1 LKSPS
6 ILCAVLLA
14 LWHPGFAAAAANNAE
29 KALADAA
36 SAFQNQ
42 DYRGVLH
49 ILEPAMTA
57 LRGNAVAWRSIGLA
71 HLKLHEPS
79 AAQDAY
85 QKALALEPDNPLPWI
100 FLGIA
105 AAQLGDTDQAFAWLR
120 KARATRRVDMTQLE
134 IEPDL
139 AGLRGDPRYAELKP
153 GPGDFAHPFVE
164 DVNIVREW
172 DGEAAGDQFGWI
184 ARVIGDVDGDGMSD
198 FVTSAPTKN
207 VRGENA
213 GRIYVYSGRTGALL
227 WSVDGA
233 PGDQLG
239 TGLEGAGDI
248 DGDGVPDVV
257 AGASSIDT
265 VYVYSGRDGRV
276 LLTLH
281 GEAKGDSFG
290 DHVASAGDIGD
301 GHADIIVGAPA
312 NSAGGKGAGRAYVYS
327 GNGARLLVLTGERA
341 GDAFGSTVAGYADG
355 PHRILLV
362 GAPAGGPRNKGRV
375 YVYRDLSAHP
385 AFVIDADPTGV
396 ALGYM
401 FVSVLGDVDGDGVP
415 DIFASDW
422 SDASKG
428 SRTGKTYIY
437 SGRTGRRLYT
447 LTGETAG
454 EGFGTTQSVAGDV
467 NGDGHADLIVG
478 SWQYSVA
485 AQSGGRAYLYDGR
498 TGRLLRT
505 YTDRIPGDTFGFDA
519 VGMGSAD
526 TAGQAELL
534 ITAGWSGVHGYH
546 SGRVFLISSGMSPAV
561 R

>member
-1 LKSPS
+1 
-6 ILCAVLLA
+6 
-14 LWHPGFAAAAANNAE
+14 
-29 KALADAA
+29 
-36 SAFQNQ
+36 
-42 DYRGVLH
+42 
-49 ILEPAMTA
+49 
-57 LRGNAVAWRSIGLA
+57 
-71 HLKLHEPS
+71 
-79 AAQDAY
+79 
-85 QKALALEPDNPLPWI
+85 LALEPDDPRPLL

-105 AAQLGDTDQAFAWLR
+105 AAQLGQTDQALAWLR
-120 KARATRRVDMTQLE
+120 KARATRRIDMTQLDS
-134 IEPDL
+134 EPDL
-139 AGLRGDPRYAELKP
+139 KKLRSDPGYADLMP
-153 GPGDFAHPFVE
+153 GPEDFAHPFVE

-184 ARVIGDVDGDGMSD
+184 ARVIGDVDGDGIND

-213 GRIYVYSGRTGALL
+213 GRIYAYSGRSGALI

-233 PGDQLG
+233 AGDQLG
-239 TGLEGAGDI
+239 TGLEGAGDV

-257 AGASSIDT
+257 ASAPSIDT
-265 VYVYSGRDGRV
+265 AYVYSGRDGRV

-290 DHVASAGDIGD
+290 EHVASVGDIDGD
-301 GHADIIVGAPA
+301 GYADLMVGAPA
-312 NSAGGKGAGRAYVYS
+312 NGARGKGAGRAYVYS
-327 GNGARLLVLTGERA
+327 GKDGRLLLALSGERA
-341 GDAFGSTVAGYADG
+341 ADAFGSTVAGYSVAG
-355 PHRILLV
+355 QRTLIVV
-362 GAPAGGPRNKGRV
+362 GAPGAGPRHHGRV
-375 YVYRDLSAHP
+375 YVYQDLSAHP
-385 AFVIDADPTGV
+385 AFVMDADSTGV

-401 FVSVLGDVDGDGVP
+401 FVSVPGDVDGDGFP

-428 SRTGKTYIY
+428 PRTGKTYVY

-447 LTGETAG
+447 WTGETAG
-454 EGFGTTQSVAGDV
+454 ESFGTTQSVAGDV

-478 SWQYSVA
+478 SWQYSAA

-519 VGMGSAD
+519 VGMGTAD
-526 TAGQAELL
+526 STGQAELL

-546 SGRVFLISSGMSPAV
+546 SGRIFLISSGLRPPA
-561 R
+561 RPYARGQSRPGDARTHIPP